1 MMDPYDVIIRMMITE
16 RASEIVEKENRL
28 TFIVNRRATKGQI
41 QDAVELLYEVKV
53 VKVNT
58 MITPEGKKKALVKLS
73 PEYNAAD
80 LAVKLGLF

>member
-1 MMDPYDVIIRMMITE
+1 MDPYDVIIRMMITE

-41 QDAVELLYEVKV
+41 REAIERLYEVKV
-53 VKVNT
+53 IKVNT
-58 MITPEGKKKALVKLS
+58 LITPDGKKKALVKLS
-73 PEYNAAD
+73 PEHNAAD

>member
-1 MMDPYDVIIRMMITE
+1 MMITE

-41 QDAVELLYEVKV
+41 REAIETLYEVKV
-53 VKVNT
+53 IKVNT
-58 MITPEGKKKALVKLS
+58 LITPSGEKKAMVKLS

>member
-1 MMDPYDVIIRMMITE
+1 MEPYDVIVRMMITE

-28 TFIVNRRATKGQI
+28 TFIVNRKATKGQI
-41 QDAVELLYEVKV
+41 REAIETLYEVKV
-53 VKVNT
+53 IKVNT
-58 MITPEGKKKALVKLS
+58 LITPEGEKKAMVKLS

>member
-1 MMDPYDVIIRMMITE
+1 MEPYDVIVRMMITE

-41 QDAVELLYEVKV
+41 REAIETLYEVKV
-53 VKVNT
+53 IKVNT
-58 MITPEGKKKALVKLS
+58 LITPSGEKKAMVKLS

>member
-1 MMDPYDVIIRMMITE
+1 MDPYDVIIRMMITE

>member
-41 QDAVELLYEVKV
+41 HDAVELLYEVKV

-73 PEYNAAD
+73 PEHNAAD

>member
-1 MMDPYDVIIRMMITE
+1 MDPYDVIIRMMITE

-28 TFIVNRRATKGQI
+28 TFMVNRRATKSQI
-41 QDAVELLYEVKV
+41 RDAIELLYEVKV

-58 MITPEGKKKALVKLS
+58 LITPDGNKKALVKLS

>member
-1 MMDPYDVIIRMMITE
+1 MDPYDVIIRMMITE

-28 TFIVNRRATKGQI
+28 TFMVNLRATKGQI
-41 QDAVELLYEVKV
+41 RDAIEVLYEVKV
-53 VKVNT
+53 IKVNT
-58 MITPEGKKKALVKLS
+58 MITPEGKKKAIVKLS

>member
-1 MMDPYDVIIRMMITE
+1 MDPYDVINRMMITE

-28 TFIVNRRATKGQI
+28 TFMVNRRATKGQI
-41 QDAVELLYEVKV
+41 REAVELLYEVKV

-73 PEYNAAD
+73 PEDNAAD

>member
-1 MMDPYDVIIRMMITE
+1 MDPYNVIIRMMITE
-16 RASEIVEKENRL
+16 RASEIVERENRL
-28 TFIVNRRATKGQI
+28 TFIVKRNSTKGQI
-41 QDAVELLYEVKV
+41 RQAVEMLYEVKV

-58 MITPEGKKKALVKLS
+58 MITPQGQKKALVKLA

>member
-1 MMDPYDVIIRMMITE
+1 MEPYDVIVRMMITE

-28 TFIVNRRATKGQI
+28 TFIVNRSATKGQI
-41 QDAVELLYEVKV
+41 REAIETLYEVKV
-53 VKVNT
+53 LKVNT
-58 MITPEGKKKALVKLS
+58 LITPSGKKKAIVKLS

>member
-1 MMDPYDVIIRMMITE
+1 MEPYDVIVRMMITE

-28 TFIVNRRATKGQI
+28 TFIVNRNATKGQI
-41 QDAVELLYEVKV
+41 REAIETLYEVKV
-53 VKVNT
+53 IKVNT
-58 MITPEGKKKALVKLS
+58 LITPSGEKKAMVKLS

>member
-1 MMDPYDVIIRMMITE
+1 MEPYDVIVRMMITE

-28 TFIVNRRATKGQI
+28 TFIVNRKATKGQI
-41 QDAVELLYEVKV
+41 REAIETLYEVRV
-53 VKVNT
+53 LKVNT
-58 MITPEGKKKALVKLS
+58 LITPAGEKKAMVKLS

>member
-1 MMDPYDVIIRMMITE
+1 MDPYDVIIRMMITE

-28 TFIVNRRATKGQI
+28 TFMVNRKATKGQI
-41 QDAVELLYEVKV
+41 REAIELLYEVKV
-53 VKVNT
+53 IKVNT
-58 MITPEGKKKALVKLS
+58 MITPEGTKKALVKLA

>member
-1 MMDPYDVIIRMMITE
+1 MDPYDVIVRMMITE
-16 RASEIVEKENRL
+16 RASEIVERENRL
-28 TFIVNRRATKGQI
+28 TFIVRRTATKGQI
-41 QDAVELLYEVKV
+41 RQAIEELYEVKV

-58 MITPEGKKKALVKLS
+58 MITPKGQKKAIVKLS